1 MPRPIPP
8 IERATAGKAGVARL
22 RTLVP
27 RHRRAPAPF
36 LTVQAPL
43 PRVVGRHTLARDA
56 RASTVVTAAPASSAA
71 ASGERRDA
79 AAGAHTGVLPAQR
92 LREALQEGW
101 IVADPWRIPAE
112 SVQPAS
118 LDLRLGEHAWALRCS
133 FLPDSDSTVEQKVE
147 DLAFERIDLRDG
159 ATLERDRPYLVPL
172 IEELRLPQ
180 EIRAKANP
188 KSSTGR
194 LDVFTRVLTD
204 RSHRFDEIAAGYHGK
219 LYLEV
224 VPRTF
229 AIRVR
234 TGLALNQVRLMSG
247 DARLADEELIALH
260 RELALLYLGS
270 QPLPAA
276 ELSLGGG
283 LFLSL
288 DVSGSAE
295 SIVGYRAKKNSLPI
309 DLTTVGALRW
319 RDYWEPVHPEKGGRI
334 VLEPEVFYLLLS
346 AEGVSIP
353 PSYAAEMLAYD
364 PTAGEL
370 RTHYAGFFDPGF
382 GYSREQAGPGSRAA
396 LEVRARDVSFMV
408 EHRQP
413 VCKLAFERMAEVPD
427 VLYGKDVGSN
437 YQGQL
442 TMLSKH
448 FAEHGGLR
456 A

>member
-1 MPRPIPP
+1 MAADGIGLGPYTGAND
-8 IERATAGKAGVARL
+8 ERASIGVA
-22 RTLVP
+22 T
-27 RHRRAPAPF
+27 AP
-36 LTVQAPL
+36 V
-43 PRVVGRHTLARDA
+43 
-56 RASTVVTAAPASSAA
+56 SSSAA
-71 ASGERRDA
+71 SDA
-79 AAGAHTGVLPAQR
+79 ADDHTQTSGVLPAQQ
-92 LREALQEGW
+92 LRAAIARQWL
-101 IVADPWRIPAE
+101 VADPWSIPAA

-118 LDLRLGEHAWALRCS
+118 VDLRLGEHAWALRCS
-133 FLPDSDSTVEQKVE
+133 FLPDSDSTVEQKIE

-172 IEELRLPQ
+172 IEQLKLPDG
-180 EIRAKANP
+180 IRAKANP

-204 RSHRFDEIAAGYHGK
+204 RNHRFDEIVAGYDGK

-229 AIRVR
+229 AIRVK

-247 DARLADEELIALH
+247 DARLSD
-260 RELALLYLGS
+260 RELCELHERSPLLYLNSEPVG
-270 QPLPAA
+270 A
-276 ELSLGGG
+276 EDLSLADG

-288 DVSGSAE
+288 DVSGSAD

-309 DLTTVGALRW
+309 DLTKVGALRW
-319 RDYWEPVHPEKGGRI
+319 RDYWEPVYPEKGRRI

-382 GYSREQAGPGSRAA
+382 GYTPEHSSRGSRAA

-413 VCKLAFERMAEVPD
+413 VCKLAFERMAEEPD
-427 VLYGKDVGSN
+427 VLYGRDIGSN

-448 FAEHGGLR
+448 FAEQR
-456 A
+456 APQQQP

>member
-1 MPRPIPP
+1 LSHPSDFANTLGTD
-8 IERATAGKAGVARL
+8 EQASTDVTTA
-22 RTLVP
+22 
-27 RHRRAPAPF
+27 RAPSTGPDDVAE
-36 LTVQAPL
+36 A
-43 PRVVGRHTLARDA
+43 VV
-56 RASTVVTAAPASSAA
+56 SAA
-71 ASGERRDA
+71 
-79 AAGAHTGVLPAQR
+79 GVLPSQQ
-92 LREALQEGW
+92 LREALTREW
-101 IVADPWRIPAE
+101 VVAGAWRIPPE

-118 LDLRLGEHAWALRCS
+118 VDLRLGDHAWALRCS
-133 FLPDSDSTVEQKVE
+133 FLPDSRSTVEEKVE
-147 DLAFERIDLRDG
+147 DIAFEKIDLRDG

-172 IEELRLPQ
+172 IEELRIPD
-180 EIRAKANP
+180 EVRAKANP

-204 RSHRFDEIAAGYHGK
+204 RNHRFDEISAGYEGK

-229 AIRVR
+229 AIRVK
-234 TGLALNQVRLMSG
+234 TGLALNQVRLISG
-247 DARLADEELIALH
+247 DGRLSDHEVIALH
-260 RELALLYLGS
+260 RNIPLLYVDS
-270 QPLPAA
+270 QPLSASA
-276 ELSLGGG
+276 LSLGDG

-295 SIVGYRAKKNSLPI
+295 SVVGYRAKKNSLPI
-309 DLTTVGALRW
+309 DLTKVGALRW
-319 RDYWEPVHPEKGGRI
+319 EDYWEPVHPERGGRI

-346 AEGVSIP
+346 HEGVSIP

-382 GYSREQAGPGSRAA
+382 GYSPDRLACGSRAA

-413 VCKLAFERMAEVPD
+413 VCKLAFERMAEEPD
-427 VLYGKDVGSN
+427 VLYGEDVGSN
-437 YQGQL
+437 YQGQQ

-448 FAEHGGLR
+448 FVDRRLSR
-456 A
+456 P

>member
-1 MPRPIPP
+1 
-8 IERATAGKAGVARL
+8 
-22 RTLVP
+22 
-27 RHRRAPAPF
+27 
-36 LTVQAPL
+36 
-43 PRVVGRHTLARDA
+43 
-56 RASTVVTAAPASSAA
+56 VTTAPASSSELDVTEGAA
-71 ASGERRDA
+71 PA
-79 AAGAHTGVLPAQR
+79 AGVLPSQR
-92 LREALQEGW
+92 LREAIAREW
-101 IVADPWRIPAE
+101 IVAGAWRIPAE

-118 LDLRLGEHAWALRCS
+118 VDLRLGERAWALRCS

-147 DLAFERIDLRDG
+147 DLAFEEIDLRDG

-172 IEELRLPQ
+172 IEELRLPE

-204 RSHRFDEIAAGYHGK
+204 RNHRFDEIAAGYRGK

-229 AIRVR
+229 AIRVK
-234 TGLALNQVRLMSG
+234 TGLALNQVRLIDG
-247 DARLADEELIALH
+247 DGRLNDAQLLDLH
-260 RELALLYLGS
+260 REIPLLYRDS
-270 QPLPAA
+270 RPLAQSS
-276 ELSLGGG
+276 LSLGDG

-288 DVSGSAE
+288 DASGGPDST
-295 SIVGYRAKKNSLPI
+295 VGYRAKKNSLPI
-309 DLTTVGALRW
+309 DLTRVGALRW
-319 RDYWEPVHPEKGGRI
+319 QEYWEPVHPEAKQRI

-382 GYSREQAGPGSRAA
+382 GYARQRETGGSRAA

-408 EHRQP
+408 EHGQP
-413 VCKLAFERMAEVPD
+413 VCKLAFERMTEEPD
-427 VLYGKDVGSN
+427 VLYGEDVGSN
-437 YQGQL
+437 YQGQQ

-448 FAEHGGLR
+448 FLAQPADPDG
-456 A
+456 

>member
-1 MPRPIPP
+1 VSGRS
-8 IERATAGKAGVARL
+8 ATSASL
-22 RTLVP
+22 D
-27 RHRRAPAPF
+27 APGP
-36 LTVQAPL
+36 
-43 PRVVGRHTLARDA
+43 GRGDGA
-56 RASTVVTAAPASSAA
+56 RA
-71 ASGERRDA
+71 G
-79 AAGAHTGVLPAQR
+79 GVLPAQR
-92 LREALQEGW
+92 LREAIEREWLLAG
-101 IVADPWRIPAE
+101 AWRIPSE

-118 LDLRLGEHAWALRCS
+118 VDLRLGERAWVLRCS

-147 DLAFERIDLRDG
+147 DLAFEEIDLRDG

-172 IEELRLPQ
+172 VEELRLPDDV
-180 EIRAKANP
+180 RAKANP

-229 AIRVR
+229 AIRVK
-234 TGLALNQVRLMSG
+234 TGLALNQVRLIDG
-247 DARLADEELIALH
+247 DERLGDRELIDLH
-260 RELALLYLGS
+260 RETPLLFRDS
-270 QPLPAA
+270 QPLAQ
-276 ELSLGGG
+276 ESLSLGDG

-288 DVSGSAE
+288 DASGGPDST
-295 SIVGYRAKKNSLPI
+295 VGYRAKKNSLPI
-309 DLTTVGALRW
+309 DLTKVGALRW
-319 RDYWEPVHPEKGGRI
+319 QDYWEAVHPEAKQRI

-353 PSYAAEMLAYD
+353 PGFAAEMLAYD

-382 GYSREQAGPGSRAA
+382 GYSRAQRSEGSRAA

-408 EHRQP
+408 EHGQP
-413 VCKLAFERMAEVPD
+413 VCKLAFERMAEEPD
-427 VLYGKDVGSN
+427 VLYGADVKSN
-437 YQGQL
+437 YQGQQ

-448 FAEHGGLR
+448 FLAQSADLLG